1 MSNEEASSVSEAYVE
16 PAPINLQ
23 SNIPPRAGVS
33 DCVMI
38 PPGSLISLIRLA
50 TGEEARLDTAGDDEI
65 GGTANA

>member
-1 MSNEEASSVSEAYVE
+1 
-16 PAPINLQ
+16 
-23 SNIPPRAGVS
+23 
-33 DCVMI
+33 MI